1 MKWLKRL
8 LITGTVLLVVLIA
21 VPFFIPFSTYIP
33 EIEKLAS
40 EKLHMPVTV
49 QSLHIWLIPA
59 PRAAL
64 SEVTVG
70 RARNIKINKIS
81 IEPELSSLFEPV
93 KVVKYVNIET
103 LTLNQE
109 ALNKIP
115 AWIADTSPSGQTV
128 RIKQVWVRNLRLVLN
143 KQTIG
148 PFNADA
154 DINSNNNLEKAVITS
169 PDETLKITIK
179 PEKGVYLLSVA
190 ARKWQPQIPQSLQTV
205 LIDELDILGRATLQ
219 ELDLPQ
225 INAKLYGGNVTGKM
239 NVNWKN
245 DWMANGELH
254 TKDMEINSLVK
265 MFSKTSLSGKLTADA
280 MFDSNGKS
288 AEQLIDNPNLNMT
301 FSIANG
307 VLNKVDLAQAAKLI
321 SKEGSSGGQTR
332 FDELSGNLHIADKHY
347 RLRNIKMSSGML
359 GADGNVDISPNQELS
374 GTVSVK
380 VKSGIN
386 LVSMPL
392 AVSGTVNDP
401 VLRPTAGAMAGA
413 AAGTVLL
420 GPVLGTS
427 LGIKAGEF
435 TQNLFGKKDEK
446 PEKQE
451 KQDK

>member
-64 SEVTVG
+64 SGVTVG

-93 KVVKYVNIET
+93 KVVKFVDIET
-103 LTLNQE
+103 LTLSQE

-115 AWIADTSPSGQTV
+115 EWIASTSPPGQTV
-128 RIKQVWVRNLRLVLN
+128 RIKQVWVRNLRLELN
-143 KQTIG
+143 KQTLG

-154 DINSNNNLEKAVITS
+154 DIDSNNNLEKAVITS

-179 PEKGVYLLSVA
+179 PEKDVYLLSVA
-190 ARKWQPQIPQSLQTV
+190 ARKWQPPIPQLPQPV
-205 LIDELDILGRATLQ
+205 LIDELGIRGRATPQ

-225 INAKLYGGNVTGKM
+225 INAKLYGGSVTGKL
-239 NVNWKN
+239 NANWKN
-245 DWMANGELH
+245 DWKANGEFH
-254 TKDMEINSLVK
+254 TQDMEISSLVK

-307 VLNKVDLAQAAKLI
+307 VINKVDLAQAAKLI

-332 FDELSGNLHIADKHY
+332 FEELSGNLHFADKHY
-347 RLRNIKMSSGML
+347 RLRNIKMTSGML
-359 GADGNVDISPNQELS
+359 GADGNLDISPNQELS

-435 TQNLFGKKDEK
+435 TQNLFGKKEEK